1 MEKAKTA
8 SGAIRSVFDRW
19 DVKGVSLPV
28 LVVLVVL
35 ALPPIFVRD
44 EFILRL
50 LLMAL
55 YFGAQAMVFDF
66 SAGLINV
73 VNFGFAAFTG
83 LGGYTSALMVTN
95 LGVSPWIG
103 MVCGALLAMVFG
115 LLVGL
120 LTLRLRGIYASVMTW
135 FLALALMTATAAMP
149 DLTRGYWGLNVPPL
163 FDTYATAPYYYVL
176 LPMVIAIYIVL
187 SKVAGSHVGI
197 AFRGI
202 GQNMMAARASGVNPT
217 KYRIINFTLSC
228 AFAGLLGGYYAHFVG
243 ILTPAVM
250 DTNHTMEVLT
260 IAYVG
265 GKGSLWGGII
275 AALLMIPTF
284 EYLKFLMEL
293 RLVIYG
299 LILVLVMVFWPGGIA
314 EAVRVIR
321 ERRQKRSGASS

>member
-1 MEKAKTA
+1 MIVPI
-8 SGAIRSVFDRW
+8 GA
-19 DVKGVSLPV
+19 
-28 LVVLVVL
+28 
-35 ALPPIFVRD
+35 
-44 EFILRL
+44 
-50 LLMAL
+50 
-55 YFGAQAMVFDF
+55 
-66 SAGLINV
+66 
-73 VNFGFAAFTG
+73 
-83 LGGYTSALMVTN
+83 
-95 LGVSPWIG
+95 
-103 MVCGALLAMVFG
+103 
-115 LLVGL
+115 
-120 LTLRLRGIYASVMTW
+120 
-135 FLALALMTATAAMP
+135 
-149 DLTRGYWGLNVPPL
+149 
-163 FDTYATAPYYYVL
+163 
-176 LPMVIAIYIVL
+176 
-187 SKVAGSHVGI
+187 AGSSRKAAGCNINPRFLEVLKRTKPLG